1 MRAAAD
7 TALSP
12 ALQQAL
18 LRQRIELA
26 IRETQQVRLPHTLV
40 DLALA
45 WVAWQAG
52 VRDGVFVYLALMTAS
67 HLGRSALLQR
77 LLDRGRLS
85 AAQLMQVSMA
95 ALVWLGLIKAALS
108 LAVFSQPSGDWHE
121 LWTMILVG
129 NAAGGV
135 ATAAGHVRLYLAWA
149 IPFGSGLV
157 LGWILH
163 GGLEGWLIALLVIAL
178 IGVLTGYVREQGR
191 AQERL
196 LRVNESLREAR
207 DRAEQ
212 ANATRTRFFAAASH
226 DLRQPLTALSYGVAA
241 VESLAAR
248 QADAQLQQIGVQLR
262 ASLRDSQQ
270 LLASLLEVAELDAG
284 AVQAEKLP
292 LDLATLASELLA
304 GFLPLAEARGLQL
317 EGLGL
322 DQARPVC
329 SDAALLR
336 RLLANLLGNA
346 LKFTPA
352 GGRVQLRLREG
363 ETPAQILIDVIDNGP
378 GIPAELQQRVFEA
391 FFQIGKPSRQPSEGL
406 GLGLSIVERLVELLG
421 LQLQLHSE
429 PGRGCQFSLRLP
441 RHLGPGSFPST
452 DRPDPA

>member
-1 MRAAAD
+1 MRAATD

-52 VRDGVFVYLALMTAS
+52 VRDGVFAYLALMTLS

-77 LLDRGRLS
+77 LLDRGRLNAS
-85 AAQLMQVSMA
+85 QLMQVSMA

-108 LAVFSQPSGDWHE
+108 LAVFSQPSSDWHE
-121 LWTMILVG
+121 LWTKILVG

-163 GGLEGWLIALLVIAL
+163 DGLEGWLIALLVIVL

-196 LRVNESLREAR
+196 LHVNESLREAR

-241 VESLAAR
+241 VEAIATR
-248 QADAQLQQIGVQLR
+248 QADAQLRQIGVQLR

-284 AVQAEKLP
+284 AVQAEMLP
-292 LDLATLASELLA
+292 LDLATLARELLT
-304 GFLPLAEARGLQL
+304 GFLPLAGERGLQL

-322 DQARPVC
+322 DQAHLVC

-346 LKFTPA
+346 LKFTPP
-352 GGRVQLRLREG
+352 GGRVQLRIGDGGTADELLVE
-363 ETPAQILIDVIDNGP
+363 VIDNGP
-378 GIPAELQQRVFEA
+378 GIPVELQQRVFEA
-391 FFQIGKPSRQPSEGL
+391 FFQIGNSTRQAQQGL

-421 LQLQLHSE
+421 LRLTLDSE
-429 PGRGCQFSLRLP
+429 SGQGCRFGLWLR
-441 RHLGPGSFPST
+441 RHDCS
-452 DRPDPA
+452 REPAGASN